1 MMSDLNKQFI
11 AKKKSN
17 GTGNNHPGLRPAVIR
32 LSSRDRALENS
43 GISREDIRKLIAY
56 LETL

>member
-1 MMSDLNKQFI
+1 MSDQNKQI
-11 AKKKSN
+11 ISKKKSH
-17 GTGNNHPGLRPAVIR
+17 GSGSNHPGLRSTVIR
-32 LSSRDRALENS
+32 LSSRNRALDNS

>member
-1 MMSDLNKQFI
+1 MSDQNKQI
-11 AKKKSN
+11 ISKKKFK
-17 GTGNNHPGLRPAVIR
+17 GTRNNHPGLRQADINF
-32 LSSRDRALENS
+32 SSRDRALENS

>member
-1 MMSDLNKQFI
+1 MSDQNKQVI
-11 AKKKSN
+11 SKKKFK
-17 GTGNNHPGLRPAVIR
+17 GTSNHPGLRQADIR
-32 LSSRDRALENS
+32 FSSRDRALENS

>member
-1 MMSDLNKQFI
+1 MSDPNKQFI
-11 AKKKSN
+11 SKKKSK
-17 GTGNNHPGLRPAVIR
+17 GTGNNDPGLRPAVIS